1 MLIATREINVSFNN
15 QMYKQLDGVA
25 IGRPLGSA
33 LANIFVGFQESRLF
47 DNTAK
52 PGVFFRYVENTLII
66 FGSKLNCGHFQ
77 EKRNFLHSAPNP
89 KFTVEK

>member
-1 MLIATREINVSFNN
+1 
-15 QMYKQLDGVA
+15 MYKQLDRVA
-25 IGRPLGSA
+25 IGRPLGLA

-52 PGVFFRYVENTLII
+52 PGIFFQYVEDTLII
-66 FGSKLNCGHFQ
+66 FGSRLNCDHLQEKLNL
-77 EKRNFLHSAPNP
+77 LHSAPNP